1 MSKPQR
7 TIVDEDIH
15 EAALWRLAEFPAEL
29 IEASTAR
36 VAQLVDADV
45 PLESNH
51 LEVAAAMAE
60 LKRPGD
66 RRSGWS
72 ALMAVTALYADSQG
86 YARLFLVAGFEVVK
100 ASQQGKRGSHH
111 NRRMCARDSMD
122 DHIKEFLAGDPAAS
136 TSEIFQHFADIA
148 CSSDPV
154 FVEYDQGKD
163 ELVCQLDPDDEKLTN
178 VSREEFAGRVRRAT
192 GCSFR
197 VV

>member
-1 MSKPQR
+1 MGKPHR
-7 TIVDEDIH
+7 IVSDNDIF
-15 EAALWRLAEFPAEL
+15 EACLWRLAGCQAEV

-36 VAQLVDADV
+36 VAKFIKSGV
-45 PLESNH
+45 PLESDQP
-51 LEVAAAMAE
+51 EVAAAMAA

-86 YARLFLVAGFEVVK
+86 YARLFLVAGFEAVK
-100 ASQQGKRGSHH
+100 ASQQGKRGSHN

-122 DHIKEFLAGDPAAS
+122 DHIKEFLASDPAAS

-154 FVEYDQGKD
+154 FIEYDHGKD

-178 VSREEFAGRVRRAT
+178 VSREEFARRVRRAT